1 MERKIFMAI
10 LVIAVAMVM
19 VSSAAYSQ
27 EVAVSEASQRIGM
40 SDLLNSVVPPL
51 SPLLQQNG
59 SSIDVSNR
67 EAVFNV
73 TDGENL
79 KVRYMNMFLN
89 AVAHAPKSVKITLG
103 YDSGNRTLFIVVPN
117 KDIRFDVDKDIKDMN
132 GNEYHLKTTV
142 GKEAIYS
149 MII

>member
-1 MERKIFMAI
+1 MERKRILAI
-10 LVIAVAMVM
+10 LVIAVSILMI
-19 VSSAAYSQ
+19 SSAAYSQ
-27 EVAVSEASQRIGM
+27 EVAVSEASQTIGM
-40 SDLLNSVVPPL
+40 NDLLNSVVPPL

-59 SSIDVSNR
+59 SSIDVTNR

-73 TDGENL
+73 IDSENL

-89 AVAHAPKSVKITLG
+89 AVAHAPKATKITLG

-117 KDIRFDVDKDIKDMN
+117 KDIRFEVDKKIKDMN
-132 GNEYHLKTTV
+132 GNEYNLKTTT

>member
-1 MERKIFMAI
+1 MERKIFVAI
-10 LVIAVAMVM
+10 LVIAVSMMM
-19 VSSAAYSQ
+19 VSSAVFSQ
-27 EVAVSEASQRIGM
+27 EVAVSAASKSVCM
-40 SDLLNSVVPPL
+40 NDLLNSVVPPL
-51 SPLLQQNG
+51 SPLLQQSG
-59 SSIDVSNR
+59 STIDITNR

-73 TDGENL
+73 ENTEDL

-89 AVAHAPKSVKITLG
+89 AVAHAPKAAKITLG

>member
-1 MERKIFMAI
+1 MERKRILAI
-10 LVIAVAMVM
+10 LVIAVSILMI
-19 VSSAAYSQ
+19 SSAAYSQ

-51 SPLLQQNG
+51 SPLLQQTG
-59 SSIDVSNR
+59 SSIDVTSR

-73 TDGENL
+73 TDTENL

-89 AVAHAPKSVKITLG
+89 AVAHAPKATKITLG

-117 KDIRFDVDKDIKDMN
+117 KDIRFEVDKQIKDMN
-132 GNEYHLKTTV
+132 GNEYHLKTTT